1 MKLEEKPASAEPTK
15 ASRIA
20 EKTREKTRKVISGY
34 SDINHFCQARLQ
46 YTRQL
51 EKDRN
56 PAFELGYN

>member
-1 MKLEEKPASAEPTK
+1 MKVEAKPASAEPTK
-15 ASRIA
+15 ASRIV
-20 EKTREKTRKVISGY
+20 EKTRKVISGY
-34 SDINHFCQARLQ
+34 SDIKHFCQARLQ

>member
-1 MKLEEKPASAEPTK
+1 MKVEAKPASAEPTK

-20 EKTREKTRKVISGY
+20 EKTRKVISGY
-34 SDINHFCQARLQ
+34 SDIKHFCQARLQ
-46 YTRQL
+46 YTRPL

>member
-1 MKLEEKPASAEPTK
+1 PTK

-20 EKTREKTRKVISGY
+20 EKTRKVISGY
-34 SDINHFCQARLQ
+34 SDIKHFCQARLQ

>member
-1 MKLEEKPASAEPTK
+1 MKVDAKPAPADPSK
-15 ASRIA
+15 ASKIA
-20 EKTREKTRKVISGY
+20 EKTRKVINGY
-34 SDINHFCQARLQ
+34 ADIKHFCQARLQ